1 MKQLRSE
8 ALAGKPPLRIGQW
21 SQIPNRSSSN
31 KDNRRQRKSSTKV
44 RWQEMV
50 LKLHITAPL
59 PTRRPL
65 LSKENDGPEEVGE
78 CSDNFEYWS
87 IV

>member
-1 MKQLRSE
+1 
-8 ALAGKPPLRIGQW
+8 
-21 SQIPNRSSSN
+21 
-31 KDNRRQRKSSTKV
+31 
-44 RWQEMV
+44 MV

-78 CSDNFEYWS
+78 GSDNFEYWS